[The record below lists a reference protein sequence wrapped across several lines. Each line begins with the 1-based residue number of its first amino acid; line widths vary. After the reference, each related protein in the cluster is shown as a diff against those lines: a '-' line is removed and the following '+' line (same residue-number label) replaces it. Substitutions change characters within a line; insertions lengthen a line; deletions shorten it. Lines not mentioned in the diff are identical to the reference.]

1 MDMEEKKIL
10 VTFAVPEELVDI
22 KWANAEFFY
31 LRTGIGK
38 MKSTFYVS
46 QAIDSFQPDL
56 VLNIGT
62 AGSIQH
68 KEGDVFYCTQF
79 VDRDL
84 EKVKHLGLSYRV
96 DMTIPL
102 LENNIAQMW
111 SNEGTCNTGDSF
123 VTNTS
128 DLEGDVIDMEAF
140 AQAWVCEQKNIPFV
154 AVKYITDVVGQ
165 NSIKVWKEKLSDAKA
180 GLSYYLNETLKGI
193 R

>member
-1 MDMEEKKIL
+1 MEDKRIL

-22 KWANAEFFY
+22 KWSGVECFY

-38 MKSTFYVS
+38 MKSTFHLS
-46 QAIDSFQPDL
+46 QAIDGFQPDL

-96 DMTIPL
+96 DMTVPL
-102 LENNIAQMW
+102 LEKQFAQTW
-111 SNEGTCNTGDSF
+111 YNEGTCNTGYCF
-123 VTNTS
+123 VTDDTQ
-128 DLEGDVIDMEAF
+128 LEGDVIDMEAF
-140 AQAWVCEQKNIPFV
+140 AQAWVCEQKGIPFV
-154 AVKYITDVVGQ
+154 SIKYITDVVGK
-165 NSIKVWKEKLSDAKA
+165 NSVKVWKEKLTEAKA
-180 GLSYYLNETLKGI
+180 GLNKYIHETLGGVK
-193 R
+193 

>member
-1 MDMEEKKIL
+1 MEDKRIL

-22 KWANAEFFY
+22 KWSGVECFY

-38 MKSTFYVS
+38 MKSTFHLS
-46 QAIDSFQPDL
+46 QAIDGFQPDL

-96 DMTIPL
+96 DMTVPL
-102 LENNIAQMW
+102 LEKQFAQTW
-111 SNEGTCNTGDSF
+111 YNEGTCNTGDSF
-123 VTNTS
+123 VTDDTQ
-128 DLEGDVIDMEAF
+128 LEGDVIDMEAF
-140 AQAWVCEQKNIPFV
+140 AQAWVCEQKGIPFV
-154 AVKYITDVVGQ
+154 SIKYITDVVGK
-165 NSIKVWKEKLSDAKA
+165 NSVKVWKEKLTEAKA
-180 GLSYYLNETLKGI
+180 GLNKYIHETLGGVK
-193 R
+193 